1 MAEAEVSEAHVLGSK
16 VLGVLMRR
24 QDGICANSDEGGVGS
39 QTGGVVEL
47 FTAAETEEPGPPRR
61 TPAFAVD
68 EEHAR
73 LVAVETKIAAAKP
86 RVAAIIASGVRRWG
100 RRGVDPEHH
109 SQLGGRMDI
118 VEGVVVLG
126 GRGGGKWG
134 LCDSKGGLPRRRSTE
149 AALENALCGDE
160 AFKVGSYFKEDFF
173 GGGFC

>member
-1 MAEAEVSEAHVLGSK
+1 MAEAEVSEAHGLGSK

-24 QDGICANSDEGGVGS
+24 QNGICANSDEGGVGN

-47 FTAAETEEPGPPRR
+47 VTAAETEEPGPPRR

-73 LVAVETKIAAAKP
+73 FVAAETKVASAKP

-109 SQLGGRMDI
+109 SQLGGRVVI

-126 GRGGGKWG
+126 G
-134 LCDSKGGLPRRRSTE
+134 
-149 AALENALCGDE
+149 
-160 AFKVGSYFKEDFF
+160 
-173 GGGFC
+173 